1 MEIAGYQVIDF
12 YKFNYMSLLE
22 YDFDRVS
29 NAGRP
34 RYVYDR
40 VITVD
45 TETSVYDGI
54 PYITD
59 WTICIEDII
68 CIYGHHARDLINTI
82 DKIAYYLHSDD
93 THTVRFYIHNFPYDY
108 TFMKAF
114 MFGKWCEPK
123 NVLAVK
129 SHRYITM
136 SWANGIEFRDS
147 YILVNRSL
155 EKLCEDVN
163 IGIEKAVGY
172 WDYKKVRTPDSPR
185 TYKECVYAATD
196 TIAQCIALR
205 KYMSDRGYSVANCP
219 LTNTGFIRNKARR
232 YASRWRKSGHKW
244 YQYFQKQRLTVEQ
257 YRQLEQCYHGGYV
270 HANRYYVGREISSA
284 MFGWTGKSKDFTS
297 SYPAVLCYEKY
308 PMTKFEYADFTLDD
322 ILELKDEYAFSGYI
336 RLVNLHLKKDEPMPP
351 LSYHKA
357 VSVVEGV
364 CDNGRI
370 LDADLVIYPFTDP
383 DLDDILRCYD
393 YDYADVSKVMYARK
407 EYLPTWITD
416 LIMEL
421 YTHKCTLKNTD
432 PVLYMISK
440 NELNGIYGMCV
451 QKIIREVLEEDYT
464 TGEWTKN
471 TSKTDEEWIEKFY
484 KSWKSFLPYQWG
496 VWVTAYAQRNLFEL
510 GRCCEIWVYS
520 DTDSVKGYKW
530 NEQKLRE
537 YNEKIRKKSEERG
550 LGRVDYKGKTYIL
563 GIADDDGEFIE
574 FKTMGSKRYAYRDID
589 GELHLTVAGVP
600 KKEGLQCLHGTLREF
615 KKGKIFRNEGFAKW
629 KMRPEYI
636 NNEEI
641 KILHLMGSDIEYS
654 SGIILHEAEYEL
666 DRTIPY
672 DKETGMP
679 CDFEISQYSDF

>member
-12 YKFNYMSLLE
+12 YKFNYMSLLD
-22 YDFDRVS
+22 YDFKRIS

-45 TETSVYDGI
+45 SETSVYDGI

-68 CIYGHHARDLINTI
+68 CLYGHHVRDLINTI
-82 DKIAYYLHSDD
+82 DKIAYYLQSDEI
-93 THTVRFYIHNFPYDY
+93 HMVRFYIHNFPYDY

-114 MFGKWCEPK
+114 MFEKWSEPK

-129 SHRYITM
+129 SHQYITM
-136 SWANGIEFRDS
+136 SWANGIEIRDS

-155 EKLCEDVN
+155 EKLCEDVDT
-163 IGIEKAVGY
+163 GVEKAVGY
-172 WDYKKVRTPDSPR
+172 WNYSKIRTPDSPR

-196 TIAQCIALR
+196 TIAQCIAIR
-205 KYMSDRGYSVANCP
+205 KYMSDRGYSVPNCP

-232 YASRWRKSGHKW
+232 YASRWKKSGHKW
-244 YQYFQKQRLTVEQ
+244 YYYFQKQKLSVEQ
-257 YRQLEQCYHGGYV
+257 YKQLEQCYHGGYT
-270 HANRYYVGREISSA
+270 HANRYYVGRMISSA
-284 MFGWTGKSKDFTS
+284 TFGWVGKSKDFIS

-308 PMTKFEYADFTLDD
+308 PMTNFEYADFNLND
-322 ILELKDEYAFSGYI
+322 IMDLKDEYAFSGYI
-336 RLVNLHLKKDEPMPP
+336 RLVNLHLKKEEPMPP

-357 VSVVEGV
+357 VSVVESV

-383 DLDDILRCYD
+383 DLDDIIRCYD

-432 PVLYMISK
+432 PALYMISK

-464 TGEWTKN
+464 TGEWSKN
-471 TSKTDEEWIEKFY
+471 NAKTDEDWIEKFY

-496 VWVTAYAQRNLFEL
+496 VWVTAYAQRNLFEV
-510 GRCCEIWVYS
+510 GRCCEIWIYS

-530 NEQKLRE
+530 NEIKLRE
-537 YNEKIRKKSEERG
+537 YNQKIMQKSEERG
-550 LGRVDYKGKTYIL
+550 LGRVDYKGNAYIL
-563 GIADDDGEFIE
+563 GIADDDGEFVE

-600 KKEGLQCLHGTLREF
+600 KKEGLQCLHGTLGEF

-636 NNEEI
+636 NNEDV

-654 SGIILHEAEYEL
+654 SGIILHETEYEL
-666 DRTIPY
+666 DHTIPY

-679 CDFEISQYSDF
+679 CEFEISQYSDF